1 MENKKIFS
9 VSIVGGFLSLLAMI
23 VIEYFPSGIIKC
35 NLIAGHRSFFESI
48 AIGIFTGM
56 IVTVITSRIMYKK
69 YLNDLNTKL
78 LGHLLYMRFYLSHL
92 LSQVNYTEVNIEMA
106 LGREIDFSLGIYDK
120 LIFECDE
127 LRKGVDLQNIFR
139 SNMQLYDEIIK
150 NISELRLYCAM
161 TSRDLRHPIDM
172 RDKQQ
177 LLNRRKKNVEVFSK
191 QLKDLLLK
199 FGKTKKLKG
208 KKLQEYESVIDNFVV
223 KNNW

>member
-92 LSQVNYTEVNIEMA
+92 LSQVNYTEVNNEMA
-106 LGREIDFSLGIYDK
+106 LGREVDFSLGIYDK

-139 SNMQLYDEIIK
+139 SNMELYDEIIK

-161 TSRDLRHPIDM
+161 ISRDLRHPIDM
-172 RDKQQ
+172 RHKQQ

-208 KKLQEYESVIDNFVV
+208 KKLQEYESAIDNFVV
-223 KNNW
+223 KNS

>member
-48 AIGIFTGM
+48 AIGFFTGM

-92 LSQVNYTEVNIEMA
+92 LSQVNYTEVNNEMA
-106 LGREIDFSLGIYDK
+106 LGREVDFSLGIYDK

-139 SNMQLYDEIIK
+139 SNMELYDEIIK

-161 TSRDLRHPIDM
+161 ISRDLRHPIDM
-172 RDKQQ
+172 RHKQQ

-223 KNNW
+223 KNN

>member
-92 LSQVNYTEVNIEMA
+92 LSQVNYTEVNNEMA
-106 LGREIDFSLGIYDK
+106 LGHEVDFSLGIYDK

-139 SNMQLYDEIIK
+139 SNMELYDEIIK

-161 TSRDLRHPIDM
+161 ISRDLRHPIDM
-172 RDKQQ
+172 RHKQQ
-177 LLNRRKKNVEVFSK
+177 LLNGRKKNVEVFSK

-223 KNNW
+223 KNN

>member
-92 LSQVNYTEVNIEMA
+92 LSQVNYTEVNNEMA
-106 LGREIDFSLGIYDK
+106 LGREVDFSLGIYDK

-139 SNMQLYDEIIK
+139 SNMELYDEIIK

-161 TSRDLRHPIDM
+161 ISRDLRHPIDM
-172 RDKQQ
+172 RHKQQ

-223 KNNW
+223 KNN

>member
-9 VSIVGGFLSLLAMI
+9 VSIVGVFLSLLAMI

-92 LSQVNYTEVNIEMA
+92 LSQVNYTEVNNEMA
-106 LGREIDFSLGIYDK
+106 LGREVDFSLGIYDK

-139 SNMQLYDEIIK
+139 SNMELYDEIIK

-161 TSRDLRHPIDM
+161 ISRDLRHPIDM
-172 RDKQQ
+172 RHKQQ
-177 LLNRRKKNVEVFSK
+177 LLNGRKKNVEVFSK

-223 KNNW
+223 KNN

>member
-92 LSQVNYTEVNIEMA
+92 LSQVNYTEVNNEMA

-127 LRKGVDLQNIFR
+127 LRKRVDLQNIFR
-139 SNMQLYDEIIK
+139 SNMELYDEIIK
-150 NISELRLYCAM
+150 NIANLRLYCAM
-161 TSRDLRHPIDM
+161 ISRDLRHPVNM
-172 RDKQQ
+172 HHKQQ
-177 LLNRRKKNVEVFSK
+177 LLNGRKKNVEVFSK

-208 KKLQEYESVIDNFVV
+208 KKLQEYESAIDNFVV
-223 KNNW
+223 KNS